1 MGTNNNIDFTV
12 GQFRKSFLSFFG
24 TSEAINIIDRNAEGL
39 QATMK
44 SLGMLQG

>member
-1 MGTNNNIDFTV
+1 MGTNNNIDLTV
-12 GQFRKSFLSFFG
+12 GQFRKRFFPFFG

-44 SLGMLQG
+44 SLGMLQC